1 MSYNFGE
8 KTKEL
13 VDGKEVPVWQSP
25 KYTFAKKKVIEM
37 LESEQYKNVLEASD
51 FWILMNKCS
60 GGTKMMYSGLII
72 SHNGCLK
79 INDTLEDK
87 LKFKPN
93 CISIDTN
100 GYNKELVF
108 HYCNV
113 EQGLYE
119 VGEVSDKNCKNDY
132 PYAMALKR
140 CFDRVVLKNSKL
152 AYAGVYS
159 DSEADEFTIKEEVQ
173 EIDQMD
179 EKQIDRIELE
189 NKCKMLGI
197 DLKNEKTK
205 TWIANMLLESSG
217 KKEIDEKFNL
227 GQYNQI
233 LEFLIR
239 NKEKENGKQ

>member
-1 MSYNFGE
+1 MVYNFGE
-8 KTKEL
+8 KTKENIG
-13 VDGKEVPVWQSP
+13 GKELPVWQSP
-25 KYTFAKKKVIEM
+25 KYEFAKKKVIEM
-37 LESEQYKNVLEASD
+37 LESEQYKSVLEASD
-51 FWILMNKCS
+51 FWILMNTCS

-93 CISIDTN
+93 CITIDTN
-100 GYNKELVF
+100 GYNGELVF
-108 HYCNV
+108 HYCNE

-119 VGEVSDKNCKNDY
+119 VGEVSAKNCKNEY

-159 DSEADEFTIKEEVQ
+159 DSEADEFTKKDEVNDIEQ
-173 EIDQMD
+173 LDD
-179 EKQIDRIELE
+179 KQLERIELE
-189 NKCKMLGI
+189 NKCKVLGI
-197 DLKNEKTK
+197 DLKSDKTK
-205 TWIANMLLESSG
+205 NWIANKLEESSG
-217 KKEIDEKFNL
+217 KKELDEKFNL

-233 LEFLIR
+233 LAFMIR
-239 NKEKENGKQ
+239 SKEKENG

>member
-8 KTKEL
+8 KTKEMWN
-13 VDGKEVPVWQSP
+13 GKELPVWQSP
-25 KYTFAKKKVIEM
+25 KYEFAKKKVIEM
-37 LESEQYKNVLEASD
+37 LESEQYKNVLETSD
-51 FWILMNKCS
+51 FWILMNGCS
-60 GGTKMMYSGLII
+60 NNTKVMYSGLII

-79 INDTLEDK
+79 INDTLEDR
-87 LKFKPN
+87 LKFKPE

-100 GYNKELVF
+100 GYNGELVF
-108 HYCNV
+108 HYCNI

-119 VGEVSDKNCKNDY
+119 VGEVSTKNCKNEY

-159 DSEADEFTIKEEVQ
+159 DSEADEFTKKDEVQ

-179 EKQIDRIELE
+179 EKQLERIELE
-189 NKCKMLGI
+189 NRCKVLGI
-197 DLKNEKTK
+197 DLKSEKTK
-205 TWIANMLLESSG
+205 KWIATKLEESSG
-217 KKEIDEKFNL
+217 KKELDEKFNL

-233 LEFLIR
+233 LGFMIR
-239 NKEKENGKQ
+239 SKEKENG